1 MVFIRPILWS
11 IHTTPFL
18 SLDCEQYLHHYTQ
31 QTLHDIYPKNYR
43 PIPVARSLQL
53 LHAVLFWESWC
64 VADWEREAQYATT
77 KIVAYIFSDD
87 SACIRLALHSA
98 ETTVLTTF
106 LFSIYYLSAI
116 TGYASLF
123 DGSCKPFS
131 DNRSCT
137 MSDVGAEIS
146 ERTLD
151 QCAPAEMNSA
161 VDRVSTPTQAR
172 VESWPKRVSDV
183 AIISGGYRVL
193 IAAEYRRDEPGRL

>member
-1 MVFIRPILWS
+1 M
-11 IHTTPFL
+11 
-18 SLDCEQYLHHYTQ
+18 
-31 QTLHDIYPKNYR
+31 
-43 PIPVARSLQL
+43 
-53 LHAVLFWESWC
+53 
-64 VADWEREAQYATT
+64 ADWERETQYATT

-137 MSDVGAEIS
+137 MSDQQDVGAEIS
-146 ERTLD
+146 ERALD

-161 VDRVSTPTQAR
+161 VDRVSTPTQAK
-172 VESWPKRVSDV
+172 VES
-183 AIISGGYRVL
+183 
-193 IAAEYRRDEPGRL
+193 